1 MPWLP
6 LVWAAWSLGGSRVSR
21 TGWEC
26 SLGFQIHSMKT
37 LQQILVCAFLAALTA
52 LVVCAILLLRAATAT
67 VAAIPVEIEATRR
80 ELIGVVEAVR
90 KDLTAQV
97 ESARQDVL
105 TRAERQ
111 SAALRTDVMTEV
123 AEIRKMADRRLGD
136 TLARA
141 DTALGTVEALRR
153 DLQPV
158 LDNSAAIAAQVN
170 ASLPLFL
177 DCDHNVDCVFN
188 RYVGASKGIERAA
201 QNFGQASTTFNN
213 AFPRILGS
221 ADSLVADSAATA
233 ANIKRLTTPKWYD
246 RLIGYGLNGVVIYR
260 NLNPVTNLTIRG
272 AQILASRP

>member
-1 MPWLP
+1 M
-6 LVWAAWSLGGSRVSR
+6 GGRRVSR
-21 TGWEC
+21 TGWGS
-26 SLGFQIHSMKT
+26 SLGFLIHPMKT
-37 LQQILVCAFLAALTA
+37 FQQILVCAFLAALTA
-52 LVVCAILLLRAATAT
+52 LVVCAIFLLRAATAT
-67 VAAIPVEIEATRR
+67 VAAIPGEVEATRR

-105 TRAERQ
+105 TRSERQ

-158 LDNSAAIAAQVN
+158 LDNSAAITAQVN

-177 DCDHNVDCVFN
+177 DCDHNADCVFN
-188 RYVGASKGIERAA
+188 RYVGAFRGIERAA
-201 QNFGQASTTFNN
+201 LNFGQMSMDFRGSLPDALTTWGGIGDDMHGITGN
-213 AFPRILGS
+213 
-221 ADSLVADSAATA
+221 V
-233 ANIKRLTTPKWYD
+233 KKLTTPRWYD
-246 RLIGYGLNGVVIYR
+246 RLIGYGLSAGAAYR
-260 NLNPVTNLTIRG
+260 DLNPGYNV
-272 AQILASRP
+272 AQGICGLFTRHKEQ

>member
-1 MPWLP
+1 M
-6 LVWAAWSLGGSRVSR
+6 GGSRASR
-21 TGWEC
+21 TGWRA
-26 SLGFQIHSMKT
+26 SLGFSTDPMKT
-37 LQQILVCAFLAALTA
+37 FQQILVCAFLAALTA

-67 VAAIPVEIEATRR
+67 VAAIPGEVEAARR
-80 ELIGVVEAVR
+80 ELIGVVEAAR

-97 ESARQDVL
+97 KSARQDVL
-105 TRAERQ
+105 TRSERQ
-111 SAALRTDVMTEV
+111 LAALRTDVMSEV
-123 AEIRKMADRRLGD
+123 AEVRKVADRRLGD

-141 DTALGTVEALRR
+141 DTALGTVEELRR
-153 DLQPV
+153 DLKPV
-158 LDNSAAIAAQVN
+158 LDNSAAITAQAN

-201 QNFGQASTTFNN
+201 RNFGQASTTFND

-260 NLNPVTNLTIRG
+260 NLNPVTNLTIKG
-272 AQILASRP
+272 AQFLASRP

>member
-1 MPWLP
+1 
-6 LVWAAWSLGGSRVSR
+6 
-21 TGWEC
+21 
-26 SLGFQIHSMKT
+26 MKT
-37 LQQILVCAFLAALTA
+37 FQQILVCAFLAALTA
-52 LVVCAILLLRAATAT
+52 LVLCAILLLRAATAT
-67 VAAIPVEIEATRR
+67 VAAIPGQLEATRR
-80 ELIGVVEAVR
+80 ELVGVVEAAR

-105 TRAERQ
+105 TRSERQ
-111 SAALRTDVMTEV
+111 SAALRTDVMAEV

-153 DLQPV
+153 NFQPV

-201 QNFGQASTTFNN
+201 LNLGQASTTFSSALPGLVRN
-213 AFPRILGS
+213 

-233 ANIKRLTTPKWYD
+233 NNIRRLTTPKWYD

-260 NLNPVTNLTIRG
+260 NLNPVTSLAITG
-272 AQILASRP
+272 AQVLSARP

>member
-1 MPWLP
+1 
-6 LVWAAWSLGGSRVSR
+6 
-21 TGWEC
+21 
-26 SLGFQIHSMKT
+26 MKT
-37 LQQILVCAFLAALTA
+37 FQQILVCAFLSALTA

-67 VAAIPVEIEATRR
+67 VAAIPGEVQATRR
-80 ELIGVVEAVR
+80 ELIGVVDAAR

-105 TRAERQ
+105 TRSERQ
-111 SAALRTDVMTEV
+111 SAAVRTDVMTEV

-158 LDNSAAIAAQVN
+158 LDNSAAISRAGECFPP
-170 ASLPLFL
+170 PLSRL
-177 DCDHNVDCVFN
+177 RPQRRLRLQPV
-188 RYVGASKGIERAA
+188 RRSSRGIERAA
-201 QNFGQASTTFNN
+201 LNFGQASTTFDSALPGFVRN
-213 AFPRILGS
+213 

-233 ANIKRLTTPKWYD
+233 NNLNRLTKPKWYD

-260 NLNPVTNLTIRG
+260 NLNPITSLTITG
-272 AQILASRP
+272 AQVLSSRP

>member
-1 MPWLP
+1 
-6 LVWAAWSLGGSRVSR
+6 
-21 TGWEC
+21 
-26 SLGFQIHSMKT
+26 MKT
-37 LQQILVCAFLAALTA
+37 FQQILVCVFLAAATA

-67 VAAIPVEIEATRR
+67 VSAIPGEFEATRGK
-80 ELIGVVEAVR
+80 LIGVAEGAR

-97 ESARQDVL
+97 EIARQDVL
-105 TRAERQ
+105 TRSERQ
-111 SAALRTDVMTEV
+111 LAALRTDAMTEV
-123 AEIRKMADRRLGD
+123 GEIRKMADRRLGD

-153 DLQPV
+153 DLKPV
-158 LDNSAAIAAQVN
+158 LDNSAAIAAQAN

-177 DCDHNVDCVFN
+177 DCEYNADCVFN

-201 QNFGQASTTFNN
+201 ENFGQASTTFNN

-260 NLNPVTNLTIRG
+260 NLNPVTNLTIKG

>member
-1 MPWLP
+1 
-6 LVWAAWSLGGSRVSR
+6 
-21 TGWEC
+21 
-26 SLGFQIHSMKT
+26 MKT

-67 VAAIPVEIEATRR
+67 VAAIPAEIEATRR
-80 ELIGVVEAVR
+80 ELIGVVEAAR

-111 SAALRTDVMTEV
+111 SVALRTDVITEV
-123 AEIRKMADRRLGD
+123 AEIRKMADRRLDD

-188 RYVGASKGIERAA
+188 RYVGASRGIERAA

-233 ANIKRLTTPKWYD
+233 ANINRLTMPKWYD

-272 AQILASRP
+272 AQFLASRP

>member
-6 LVWAAWSLGGSRVSR
+6 LVWAAWSLGGSRASR

-26 SLGFQIHSMKT
+26 SLGFWVHPMKT
-37 LQQILVCAFLAALTA
+37 FQQILVCAFLSALTA
-52 LVVCAILLLRAATAT
+52 LVVSAILLLHAATAT
-67 VAAIPVEIEATRR
+67 VAGIPGEVEATRR
-80 ELIGVVEAVR
+80 ELIGVVEAAR

-97 ESARQDVL
+97 ESGRQDVL
-105 TRAERQ
+105 TRSERQ

-177 DCDHNVDCVFN
+177 DCDHNADCFFN
-188 RYVGASKGIERAA
+188 RYVGASRGIERAA
-201 QNFGQASTTFNN
+201 SNFGQASTTFNSALPGFVRN
-213 AFPRILGS
+213 

-233 ANIKRLTTPKWYD
+233 NNLNRLTKPKWYD

-260 NLNPVTNLTIRG
+260 NLNPVTSLTIAG
-272 AQILASRP
+272 AQILSARP

>member
-1 MPWLP
+1 
-6 LVWAAWSLGGSRVSR
+6 
-21 TGWEC
+21 
-26 SLGFQIHSMKT
+26 MKT
-37 LQQILVCAFLAALTA
+37 FQQILVCAFLSALTA

-67 VAAIPVEIEATRR
+67 VAAIPREVEATRR
-80 ELIGVVEAVR
+80 ELIGVVEAAR

-105 TRAERQ
+105 TRSERQ
-111 SAALRTDVMTEV
+111 SAAFRTEVMTEV

-153 DLQPV
+153 DLKPV
-158 LDNSAAIAAQVN
+158 LDNSAAITAQVN

-201 QNFGQASTTFNN
+201 LSFGQASTTFSSALPGFVRN
-213 AFPRILGS
+213 

-233 ANIKRLTTPKWYD
+233 NNLNRLTKPKWYD

-260 NLNPVTNLTIRG
+260 NLNPVTSLTIAG
-272 AQILASRP
+272 AQILSARP

>member
-1 MPWLP
+1 
-6 LVWAAWSLGGSRVSR
+6 
-21 TGWEC
+21 
-26 SLGFQIHSMKT
+26 MKT
-37 LQQILVCAFLAALTA
+37 FQQILVCAFLAALTV

-67 VAAIPVEIEATRR
+67 VAAVPGEIEATRR
-80 ELIGVVEAVR
+80 ELIGVVEAAR

-105 TRAERQ
+105 TRSERQ
-111 SAALRTDVMTEV
+111 SAALRTEVMTEV

-153 DLQPV
+153 DLKPV

-177 DCDHNVDCVFN
+177 DCDHNPDCVFN
-188 RYVGASKGIERAA
+188 RYVGVSKGMERAA
-201 QNFGQASTTFNN
+201 LNFGQASTTFNSALPGFVRN
-213 AFPRILGS
+213 
-221 ADSLVADSAATA
+221 ADSLAADSAATA
-233 ANIKRLTTPKWYD
+233 NNLNRLTKPKWYD

-260 NLNPVTNLTIRG
+260 NLNPVTSLAITG
-272 AQILASRP
+272 AQVLSARP

>member
-1 MPWLP
+1 
-6 LVWAAWSLGGSRVSR
+6 
-21 TGWEC
+21 
-26 SLGFQIHSMKT
+26 MKT
-37 LQQILVCAFLAALTA
+37 FQQILVCAFLAAATA
-52 LVVCAILLLRAATAT
+52 LVVCVILLLRAATAT
-67 VAAIPVEIEATRR
+67 VSAIPGEFEATRG
-80 ELIGVVEAVR
+80 ELIGVAEAAR

-97 ESARQDVL
+97 EIARQDVL
-105 TRAERQ
+105 TRSERQ
-111 SAALRTDVMTEV
+111 LAALRTDAMTEV

-153 DLQPV
+153 DLKPV
-158 LDNSAAIAAQVN
+158 LDNSAAIAAQAN

-177 DCDHNVDCVFN
+177 DCEYNADCVFN

-201 QNFGQASTTFNN
+201 ENFGQASTTFNN

-260 NLNPVTNLTIRG
+260 NLNPVTNLTIKG